1 MKCNFNPSRASPAE
15 VVHWYWGTKSPIASL
30 SFSTAAAATLPTRFT
45 SAMWHHAW
53 AGLLVIDL
61 DQPLRRTSGVAIR
74 QGVLP

>member
-1 MKCNFNPSRASPAE
+1 MLKWADRRKRRLAACAAN
-15 VVHWYWGTKSPIASL
+15 IAGL
-30 SFSTAAAATLPTRFT
+30 LQHLLRTVLAADKGAGHLT